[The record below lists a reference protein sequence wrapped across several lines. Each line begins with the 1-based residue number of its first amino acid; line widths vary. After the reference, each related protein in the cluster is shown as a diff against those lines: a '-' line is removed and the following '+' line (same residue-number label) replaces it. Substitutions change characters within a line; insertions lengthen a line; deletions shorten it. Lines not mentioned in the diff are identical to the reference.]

1 MKAKSYFI
9 LSLFLCSILHS
20 QDLDVRFTSEPS
32 KNSLGIN
39 ENLRIDFKMNQ
50 DGDNFNAPNFED
62 FRVVGGPNQS
72 VSNTWVNGKR
82 TFSKVYS
89 YYLTPLKTGKLTI
102 GQATIEINSQ
112 VYKTIPVVV
121 DVTESVTI
129 SKNPNDPSYLVDENL
144 HLVAEASNI
153 SPFLNE
159 GISITYKLFFSPQ
172 INVTNVGEI
181 DSPKYSD
188 FWSHNIK
195 IPRLQIERGTY
206 KGKSYN
212 YVIWKKIVLYPQ
224 KVGELNVLPLTLDV
238 SVDVPTNKRD
248 FFGNRIYTQ
257 VPKTVTAGKREIN
270 VLALPK
276 NAPDNFGADVASELQ
291 SSIGIPFKEVENHF
305 TRQGSREEVV
315 HLSSALK
322 ALAVSLF
329 KIANDIRWMGSG
341 PVSGLGDLKIPALQP
356 GSSIMPGK
364 VNPVI
369 PEMMMQ
375 VSAQVIGNDTT
386 ITFSSANGNFELN
399 TMLPVMAHNLLESIA
414 LLTTGVSVFG
424 EKLIKDLEANT
435 EKLNEDTQKNSI
447 LVTALVPK
455 LGYDVAAE
463 VAKEAM
469 ENGLTIKDVLL
480 SKELMSEGDIDDL
493 LDIEKLI

>member
-1 MKAKSYFI
+1 MNKKETRIEKDSMGEFEVPIDAMYGASTARAIENFPISELKFSRSFIRALGEIKKACAVVNQNNKLLDKKI
-9 LSLFLCSILHS
+9 ATSIIDGTEEVISGNHDKDFAVDIFQTGS
-20 QDLDVRFTSEPS
+20 GTST
-32 KNSLGIN
+32 NMNAN
-39 ENLRIDFKMNQ
+39 EIIAKIASD
-50 DGDNFNAPNFED
+50 
-62 FRVVGGPNQS
+62 
-72 VSNTWVNGKR
+72 
-82 TFSKVYS
+82 
-89 YYLTPLKTGKLTI
+89 KTGESIHPNDHVNMSQSSNDVIPT
-102 GQATIEINSQ
+102 ATNVAAVI
-112 VYKTIPVVV
+112 
-121 DVTESVTI
+121 DVTEGLIPELSNLI
-129 SKNPNDPSYLVDENL
+129 SLFNEKAKQWEKVYKNGRT
-144 HLVAEASNI
+144 HLMDATPVSLGQEFSGYADLINERMGDIKASLDNVQKLAI
-153 SPFLNE
+153 GGTAVGT
-159 GISITYKLFFSPQ
+159 GI
-172 INVTNVGEI
+172 
-181 DSPKYSD
+181 
-188 FWSHNIK
+188 
-195 IPRLQIERGTY
+195 
-206 KGKSYN
+206 
-212 YVIWKKIVLYPQ
+212 
-224 KVGELNVLPLTLDV
+224 
-238 SVDVPTNKRD
+238 
-248 FFGNRIYTQ
+248 
-257 VPKTVTAGKREIN
+257 
-270 VLALPK
+270 

-469 ENGLTIKDVLL
+469 ESGLTIKDVLL

>member
-1 MKAKSYFI
+1 MNKKETRIEKDSMGEFEVPIDAMYGASTARAIENFPISDLKFSRSFIRALGEIKKACAVVNQNNQLLDKKIATAIIDGAQEVISGNYDKDFAVDIFQTGSGTSTNMNANEIIAKIASDKTGESIHPNDHVNMSQSSNDVIPTATNVAAVIDVTQGLIPELSNLISLLYEKAKQWEKVY
-9 LSLFLCSILHS
+9 
-20 QDLDVRFTSEPS
+20 
-32 KNSLGIN
+32 KNGRTHLMDATPVSLGQEFSGYADLIN
-39 ENLRIDFKMNQ
+39 ERM
-50 DGDNFNAPNFED
+50 GDIKASLDNVQKLAIGGTA
-62 FRVVGGPNQS
+62 VG
-72 VSNTWVNGKR
+72 
-82 TFSKVYS
+82 
-89 YYLTPLKTGKLTI
+89 TGI
-102 GQATIEINSQ
+102 
-112 VYKTIPVVV
+112 
-121 DVTESVTI
+121 
-129 SKNPNDPSYLVDENL
+129 
-144 HLVAEASNI
+144 
-153 SPFLNE
+153 
-159 GISITYKLFFSPQ
+159 
-172 INVTNVGEI
+172 
-181 DSPKYSD
+181 
-188 FWSHNIK
+188 
-195 IPRLQIERGTY
+195 
-206 KGKSYN
+206 
-212 YVIWKKIVLYPQ
+212 
-224 KVGELNVLPLTLDV
+224 
-238 SVDVPTNKRD
+238 
-248 FFGNRIYTQ
+248 
-257 VPKTVTAGKREIN
+257 
-270 VLALPK
+270 
-276 NAPDNFGADVASELQ
+276 NAPDNFGADVANELQ